1 MLGEAREGAGVA
13 EGGAWTAGGRGRAA
27 EGKGGPETDGPWV
40 AGGLWVVAI
49 VAAWVGTAIIYEA
62 GAGINWAI
70 WVTVLAAGL
79 AWSATRK
86 GRRLDPV
93 ALWAIGLAV
102 LVGWGSAITD
112 NVLFQGLIICAC
124 AALLATAARIAA
136 GVAGNRI
143 GVSQMLGAPVLTS
156 VFSIFE
162 TARRAADVAGAV
174 SGGRNRPIVRGV
186 AIAVPIA
193 AVFALTIAGADPT
206 LTHWRSVIMLWVASI
221 TFVPTLVVFVFLLVL
236 GLGTYGM
243 AIRGSFGGSET
254 LAFEGPSSWSIGQAE
269 RSIIIA
275 GVAIVFGGF
284 LALQPTYLFRNVDA
298 LRVSG
303 MSYTEYAH
311 QGFGELTVAAILC
324 VLLILALDRHTRRK
338 GQRAGHDRPLPG
350 TLRGASADNSAR
362 PEASGSASAGDDA
375 RDDGP
380 VWWRAWGYW
389 GPLVLVAEVLVV
401 LASAWHRL
409 SVYEASYGFTTLRVY
424 VQACI
429 AGEGIALVLLAS
441 ELSGYEGDFDG
452 RRVARRVALAAA
464 LFLAA
469 FSFGNPEQW
478 VVNRNVERYN
488 AIGKID
494 VPYLANLSLNAA
506 PAVVASLGDLTPE
519 CAQFIRSRYGAYT
532 IRQDEGWFTHTRWFE
547 WNYRRQRGLEAVH
560 TLLAAPSSGV
570 TESGSCDRPPAAR

>member
-1 MLGEAREGAGVA
+1 
-13 EGGAWTAGGRGRAA
+13 
-27 EGKGGPETDGPWV
+27 
-40 AGGLWVVAI
+40 LWVVGI

-70 WVTVLAAGL
+70 WVTVLAGGL

-112 NVLFQGLIICAC
+112 NALFQGLIICAC

-162 TARRAADVAGAV
+162 TARRAADAAGAV

-186 AIAVPIA
+186 AIATPIA
-193 AVFALTIAGADPT
+193 LVFALTLAGADPV
-206 LTHWRSVIMLWVASI
+206 LTHWRSAILHWVESI

-236 GLGTYGM
+236 GLGTFGM
-243 AIRGSFGGSET
+243 AVRGSFGGSET
-254 LAFEGPSSWSIGQAE
+254 LAFEGPAMWSIGQAE

-275 GVAIVFGGF
+275 AVAIVFGGF

-311 QGFGELTVAAILC
+311 QGFGELTVAATLC
-324 VLLILALDRHTRRK
+324 VLLILALDRHTRRE
-338 GQRAGHDRPLPG
+338 ANPG
-350 TLRGASADNSAR
+350 RTTWAAS
-362 PEASGSASAGDDA
+362 
-375 RDDGP
+375 
-380 VWWRAWGYW
+380 WGYW

-409 SVYEASYGFTTLRVY
+409 SVYEASYGFTALRVY

-441 ELSGYEGDFDG
+441 ELSGLEGDFDG
-452 RRVARRVALAAA
+452 RRVARRVALTAA

-478 VVNRNVERYN
+478 VVHRNFDRYK

-506 PAVVASLGDLTPE
+506 PAVVASLGELTPE

-532 IRQDEGWFTHTRWFE
+532 IREEEGWFTHTRWFE

-560 TLLAAPSSGV
+560 TLLAAPSPGV
-570 TESGSCDRPPAAR
+570 KESGSCDRPPAAR